1 MFCLPC
7 SSAALQH
14 NASSERV
21 QAIFVAVQQSEGF
34 APQKPAYRRFWRDQ
48 KRSPPRVAKQS
59 QTRGESL
66 LTSDEAE
73 NRFIFKHKAS

>member
-34 APQKPAYRRFWRDQ
+34 APQKAGI
-48 KRSPPRVAKQS
+48 PP
-59 QTRGESL
+59 L
-66 LTSDEAE
+66 LAGPEALS
-73 NRFIFKHKAS
+73 AACC